1 MNYYETKPA
10 IDKAKKIVFNA
21 LNGDSILEYDREFLD
36 DWLCNQST
44 DDLLRLLKEW
54 GAEDEFKIMRI
65 VQLSDL
71 DRQSLLAQ
79 IDRAVNK
86 IERLEKSE
94 LHFFCAD
101 CLRQSISTHQWC
113 EKDGAKWMACPDC
126 GCKQFEVKGVH
137 I

>member
-1 MNYYETKPA
+1 MNYYETKQA

-94 LHFFCAD
+94 LHFFFAD
-101 CLRQSISTHQWC
+101 CLR
-113 EKDGAKWMACPDC
+113 K
-126 GCKQFEVKGVH
+126 
-137 I
+137 